1 MRRLIAYALACWA
14 CASEGRRSLQS
25 QDKAGN
31 LKKSSDD
38 SFERLAE
45 LLFAQGPAAAVRP
58 ATAKLAA
65 TSSGNRGKAGNL
77 KMAATVEPPTNEYVG
92 KREDSGRSYKDMYE
106 EIFSGELDPSKP
118 VQKPSPDAQ
127 AREPTSKRIPFSK
140 VYGTRMRNVFRNRDW
155 TKRDKGRAIFFA
167 LVHGLGFLAPF
178 YFSWRMF
185 MTQFIIYCFSALGIT
200 YSYHRQLAHKSF
212 KSKKWLEYL
221 MATWGMM
228 GMQGAPID
236 WASEHRYH
244 HLHTETPYDPHS
256 IWEGFYWAH
265 MGWLLDAEKKE
276 ERCADMSNAMDMQKQ
291 AFYRFTHK
299 YYKLF
304 VLAHWSLFY
313 AIGGTAG
320 LLWRAFFVMV
330 QYHVTWFVNS
340 ASHLWGK
347 QEYNSMDNSRNNW
360 WVGFLAFGEGWH
372 NNHHAFEYS
381 ARHGLRPHQ
390 LDMTWMTIR
399 FFEKLGLVSGVK
411 LPTERNKERLRIN
424 KETA

>member
-1 MRRLIAYALACWA
+1 MQ
-14 CASEGRRSLQS
+14 EQ
-25 QDKAGN
+25 AGG

-38 SFERLAE
+38 PSERLAAM
-45 LLFAQGPAAAVRP
+45 LFAQAP
-58 ATAKLAA
+58 ATAARTPMERVSAA
-65 TSSGNRGKAGNL
+65 SPNSGRVSNL
-77 KMAATVEPPTNEYVG
+77 NMAEIVEAPTDEYVG
-92 KREDSGRSYKDMYE
+92 KREDSGRSYKSMYE

-118 VQKPSPDAQ
+118 VQKPSPEAQ
-127 AREPTSKRIPFSK
+127 ALEPTGKRIPFSK
-140 VYGTRMRNVFRNRDW
+140 VYGTRMRRVLHRHW
-155 TKRDKGRAIFFA
+155 AKRDKGRAIFFA
-167 LVHGLGFLAPF
+167 LVHGMGLMAPF
-178 YFSWRMF
+178 FFSWRMF
-185 MTQFIIYCFSALGIT
+185 ITQFVIYVFSALGIT

-212 KSKKWLEYL
+212 KSKKWFEYFW
-221 MATWGMM
+221 AIWGMM
-228 GMQGAPID
+228 GMQGAPLD

-291 AFYRFTHK
+291 AFYRFTSK

-320 LLWRAFFVMV
+320 LVWRAFWVMV

-347 QEYNSMDNSRNNW
+347 QEYKTMDNSRNNW

-390 LDMTWMTIR
+390 FDMTWMAVR
-399 FFEKLGLVSGVK
+399 LFEKLGLVSGVK
-411 LPTERNKERLRIN
+411 LPTERNKERLRIK
-424 KETA
+424 KESA